1 MNKPITIAIIG
12 LGSRGLDTYAACLER
27 YPEKAKIVAVADV
40 NPERVQ
46 LAAQRYQIPAER
58 CFDSSMELL
67 SVDRLAD
74 AIVLATPDACHHQE
88 AIAALNKGYHLLLE
102 KPVART
108 ATECADIAR
117 LAERKGLHVAV
128 CHVLRYTVFYQQLK
142 ALVDS
147 GRIGDVV
154 SIQAIERVG
163 YWHQAHSFVRGNW
176 HNKAKS
182 TPMILQKCCHDL
194 DILLWLAGRRCE
206 RVSSFGSLTHFRP
219 ENKPEG
225 APRRCVDG
233 CPVGDKC
240 LYNAER
246 FYLKRLRKDGD
257 SWPVNVLCSQPTEE
271 KVRAALKNTDYGL
284 CVYQCDND
292 VVDHQVVNMLLEGG
306 ATVQLTM
313 CAFTSSVARSIRL
326 MGTLGEV
333 EGDMER
339 NVIRVR
345 PFGGEAE
352 EIDVSSLMDDFSGHS
367 GGDVRLVKDFL
378 DLLTGE
384 GQGMLTA
391 IDQSVESHFAALA
404 AEESRL
410 ENGRSI
416 ALKEF
421 INKG

>member
-1 MNKPITIAIIG
+1 MNKPITIAIVG

-27 YPEKAKIVAVADV
+27 YPDKAKIVAVADV
-40 NPERVQ
+40 KPERVQ
-46 LAAQRYQIPAER
+46 LAAQRYHIPAER
-58 CFDSSMELL
+58 CFDSSMALL
-67 SVDRLAD
+67 NADRLAD
-74 AIVLATPDACHHQE
+74 AMVLATPDACHYQE
-88 AIAALNKGYHLLLE
+88 AMAALSKGYHLLLE

-108 ATECADIAR
+108 AKECADIAR
-117 LAERKGLHVAV
+117 LAEVKGLQVAV

-194 DILLWLAGRRCE
+194 DILLWLAGKRCE

-225 APRRCVDG
+225 APLRCVDG
-233 CPVGDKC
+233 CPVADKC

-246 FYLKRLRKDGD
+246 FYLEQLRKHGD

-271 KVRAALKNTDYGL
+271 KVRAALRNTDYGL

-306 ATVQLTM
+306 VTAQLTM

-339 NVIRVR
+339 NMIRVR

-352 EIDVSSLMDDFSGHS
+352 EIDVRSLTDDFSGHG

-391 IDQSVESHFAALA
+391 IDRSVESHYAALA

-416 ALKEF
+416 ALEEI

>member
-1 MNKPITIAIIG
+1 MNKPITIAIVG

-58 CFDSSMELL
+58 CFSSSMALL
-67 SVDRLAD
+67 ACDRLAD
-74 AIVLATPDACHHQE
+74 AMVLATPDACHHQE
-88 AIAALNKGYHLLLE
+88 AMAALNKGYHLLLE

-108 ATECADIAR
+108 TRECADIAR
-117 LAERKGLHVAV
+117 LAEEKGLHVAV

-176 HNKAKS
+176 HNKEKS

-225 APRRCVDG
+225 APLRCIDG

-246 FYLKRLRKDGD
+246 FYMERLRKSGD
-257 SWPVNVLCSQPTEE
+257 SWPVNVLCSLPTEE
-271 KVRAALKNTDYGL
+271 KVRQALKTTDYGL
-284 CVYQCDND
+284 CVYQCDNN

-306 ATVQLTM
+306 VTAQLTM
-313 CAFTSSVARSIRL
+313 CGFTSSVSRSIRL

-339 NVIRVR
+339 NIIRVR

-352 EIDVSSLMDDFSGHS
+352 EIDVRTLTNDFSGHG
-367 GGDVRLVKDFL
+367 GGDARLVRDFL
-378 DLLTGE
+378 NLLTGE
-384 GQGMLTA
+384 GKGVLTA
-391 IDQSVESHFAALA
+391 IGQSVESHFAALA

-410 ENGRSI
+410 DNGRSI
-416 ALKEF
+416 ALEEF